1 MRRHAQTF
9 SWNLTGGFSQRTSRF
24 FSGCRSSFHRQD
36 AFVRGK
42 PLTVAV
48 THTHT
53 HKIRERG
60 FKIQT
65 LQSRNDC
72 VVAQEWEDGRS
83 LSRISTI
90 PSVKTFS
97 TFSPARTS
105 SPSSM
110 NKWKELL
117 SGCFLL
123 LFCEWFSHFIS
134 NIVIFYC
141 IIAFSWF
148 TDNHQLNY
156 TCRCNLFSSHS
167 CFCSELYDKLFLLNR
182 FVAA

>member
-9 SWNLTGGFSQRTSRF
+9 SWNLRTSRF

-134 NIVIFYC
+134 IIVIFYC

-156 TCRCNLFSSHS
+156 TCHVIISSLHTLTQ
-167 CFCSELYDKLFLLNR
+167 LYDKLFLLNR
-182 FVAA
+182 SVAA